1 MLAKKCRV
9 LCVDDHEDTGVM
21 LKYLLGNSDYEV
33 KTADNIEEALR
44 LAKNEGF
51 DLYVLDKRL
60 PDGTGIELCRDLRQ
74 LAPDV
79 PIIFY
84 SGDAY
89 ELHKLEGLSAGAD
102 LYVSKPEIDQLLSAV
117 NQLLTNAR
125 CAAALS

>member
-1 MLAKKCRV
+1 
-9 LCVDDHEDTGVM
+9 M